1 MLSTISKWSK
11 SATES
16 LNKDDNDDIK
26 PAPKPTNIGANDH
39 IISELKNG
47 EGIRLHIIISVLF
60 FIFIG
65 IVEGAWVAALATI
78 VVTYAVAAMAHVI
91 DYYKDRYTSNKGAA
105 GALHGSKELGHGQ
118 LQQSKE
124 HSMSEIKV
132 EDVDDDFTCLM

>member
-11 SATES
+11 STAES
-16 LNKDDNDDIK
+16 INKDHNDDVK
-26 PAPKPTNIGANDH
+26 PAPKPINKGANDH
-39 IISELKNG
+39 IKSELKNG

-65 IVEGAWVAALATI
+65 TVEGAWVAALATI
-78 VVTYAVAAMAHVI
+78 VVTYSVAAMVHVI
-91 DYYKDRYTSNKGAA
+91 DYYKVRYTSSKGTVRAA
-105 GALHGSKELGHGQ
+105 QRSKELGHGQ

-124 HSMSEIKV
+124 PGRSEIKV